1 MAIKIRRGTD
11 LQRQSVVFEMAEVAF
26 ATDTEKFYIGDG
38 VTPGGILIDDQ
49 SLTYNAST
57 NTITTADG
65 STVVLS
71 NIPTLAQVAEW
82 DSAYDNM
89 ITSVTITG
97 DVTKTINLNQQDG
110 GTLSVSYKDT
120 YIHTQGSPSSSWL
133 VLHNMNKYPSVTVVD
148 SGDNIVEGEVVY
160 NSLNTLTINFSGG
173 FSGKAYI
180 N

>member
-1 MAIKIRRGTD
+1 MAIRIRRGTD
-11 LQRQSVVFEMAEVAF
+11 AERATVVFEMAEVAF

-49 SLTYNAST
+49 TLTYNSST

-71 NIPTLAQVAEW
+71 NIPTLSQIGSWNTAYNNMVV
-82 DSAYDNM
+82 SA
-89 ITSVTITG
+89 SITG
-97 DVTKTINLNQQDG
+97 DVTKTLNLNQQDG
-110 GTLSVSYKDT
+110 GTVSVSYTDT
-120 YIHTQGSPSSSWL
+120 YVYTQGAPSASWSIT
-133 VLHNMNKYPSVTVVD
+133 HNMNKYPSVTVVD
-148 SGDNIVEGEVVY
+148 SGNNVVEGDVVY
-160 NSLNTLTINFSGG
+160 TSLNALTINFSGG

>member
-1 MAIKIRRGTD
+1 MAIRIRRGTD
-11 LQRQSVVFEMAEVAF
+11 AQRSTVVFEMAEVAF

-49 SLTYNAST
+49 SLTYNATTS
-57 NTITTADG
+57 TITTADG
-65 STVVLS
+65 STVTLTNLPS
-71 NIPTLAQVAEW
+71 LAQVTKW
-82 DSAYDNM
+82 DAAYDNM

-110 GTLSVSYKDT
+110 GVVSVSYNDT
-120 YIHTQGSPSSSWL
+120 YVHTQGSPSSSWL
-133 VLHNMNKYPSVTVVD
+133 VTHDMNKFPSVTVVD
-148 SGDNIVEGEVVY
+148 SSENIVEGEVVY
-160 NSLNTLTINFSGG
+160 NSLNSLTINFSGG